1 MLQLADV
8 SSVSFLSGCT
18 VLSMSCY
25 SIGKMVLS
33 GEKAIDM
40 KSKTPLAVGAA
51 VGGVFGKQ
59 MFSAIKL
66 CFAHEDAVTAV
77 QSLCLA
83 IITIGTL
90 LYTLNKRK
98 IRTHYL
104 KSAAVCVM
112 IGFLLGMSSSFLGI
126 GGGPVN
132 LVVLYFFSVWTR
144 RPQRQIV
151 CISFCSVRLRVC
163 LPLSLR
169 GLFPLLN
176 GRF

>member
-1 MLQLADV
+1 M
-8 SSVSFLSGCT
+8 
-18 VLSMSCY
+18 
-25 SIGKMVLS
+25 S

-126 GGGPVN
+126 GGGIVGRAFN
-132 LVVLYFFSVWTR
+132 R
-144 RPQRQIV
+144 RMKNAAVDRLFIGLMIAII
-151 CISFCSVRLRVC
+151 CISLYNA
-163 LPLSLR
+163 L
-169 GLFPLLN
+169 
-176 GRF
+176 